1 MDQGPIAALKKRYMT
16 NFILHVMGRD
26 EHKDAITKIK
36 SWNIKDAITLIGS
49 CWSQITEKTLA
60 NAWKNLLKK
69 HKEVREIE
77 ILEDELIG
85 EELARGVTPAAADP
99 DIDNDIMEDFEGEI
113 ELWQEVNELVEVYH
127 TPTVE
132 DIVTSL
138 ANEADLIPSDN
149 DASEA
154 EDNHKST
161 VVEVELHS
169 ADPIPSRISDIALVN
184 ELQQLLDQLH
194 LRSWTT
200 AEDTQSTQTILSRA
214 KQHIY
219 CSNKKQTK
227 VTDYMRNRRTDERD

>member
-1 MDQGPIAALKKRYMT
+1 M
-16 NFILHVMGRD
+16 
-26 EHKDAITKIK
+26 
-36 SWNIKDAITLIGS
+36 
-49 CWSQITEKTLA
+49 
-60 NAWKNLLKK
+60 
-69 HKEVREIE
+69 
-77 ILEDELIG
+77 
-85 EELARGVTPAAADP
+85 ARGVTPAAGDP
-99 DIDNDIMEDFEGEI
+99 DIDNDIMEDFEAEI

-132 DIVTSL
+132 DIVNSL

-200 AEDTQSTQTILSRA
+200 AEDTQFTQIILSRE
-214 KQHIY
+214 KRHIY

-227 VTDYMRNRRTDERD
+227 VTDYMRNSRTNERD